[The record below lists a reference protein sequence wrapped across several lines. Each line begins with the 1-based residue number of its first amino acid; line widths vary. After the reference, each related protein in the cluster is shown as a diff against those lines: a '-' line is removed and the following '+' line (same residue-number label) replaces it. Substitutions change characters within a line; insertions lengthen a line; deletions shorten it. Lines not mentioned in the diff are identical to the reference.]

1 MSSRVDRV
9 LVLGGGSAG
18 FLAALALKTKLPALW
33 VRVIRSRDIGIIGV
47 GEGSTAVL
55 TDFLH
60 NYLRVPSKAFHE
72 LAQPTWK
79 LGLKFLWGPR
89 PYFNYTF
96 GPGLEVR
103 SVPEQ
108 AKPNGFYCEENIE
121 YPDPYSALMTHDRVF
136 SRTNGRLTPHEF
148 FAYHF
153 ENEKFVQF
161 LETSAA
167 ALGVEIVDET
177 VADVR
182 QDEQG
187 VTELRFAS
195 GGADSADLYV
205 DCSGFLS
212 VLLGG
217 ALGEPFISFKSTLF
231 CERAVV
237 GGWNRSGPEDEIIKP
252 YTTCETMRA
261 GWAWQIEHEHRINRG
276 YVYAPDFI
284 TDEEAEGEFRRLN
297 PKIEA
302 TRIVRFVSGR
312 YARAW
317 VRNVVGIGNASGFV
331 EPLEATAL
339 GVIAQQSRVLAES
352 LLDSDRH
359 PGPMQAAM
367 FNRFHACNWDAIR
380 RFLGLHYQF
389 NTRLETPFWRHC
401 RNATDLA
408 GGEEIVDFYMENGP
422 NAFWGVTL
430 LNNPHDQ
437 FTISGYITLLTGMK
451 VPYRRTWGASPADLA
466 AFERRR
472 EAYKKIA
479 REGMTVREALAAIRT
494 PQWRWT

>member
-1 MSSRVDRV
+1 MNTRVDRV
-9 LVLGGGSAG
+9 VVLGGGSAG
-18 FLAALALKTKLPALW
+18 FLAALALKTKLPALE
-33 VRVIRSRDIGIIGV
+33 VRVIRSPEIGIIGV

-60 NYLRVPSKAFHE
+60 SYLHVPSKTFHD

-108 AKPNGFYCEENIE
+108 TKPNGFYCADNIE

-136 SRTNGRLTPHEF
+136 SRTNGRLTPHQF

-153 ENEKFVQF
+153 ENEKFVRY

-167 ALGVEIVDET
+167 AIGVEIIDET
-177 VADVR
+177 VANVR
-182 QDEQG
+182 EDERG
-187 VTELRFAS
+187 IAELQFAS
-195 GGADSADLYV
+195 GRTDSADLYV
-205 DCSGFLS
+205 DCSGFFS
-212 VLLGG
+212 VLLGR
-217 ALGEPFISFKSTLF
+217 ALAEPFISFKGTLF
-231 CERAVV
+231 CERAVI
-237 GGWNRSGPEDEIIKP
+237 GGWNRTGPEDEPIRP
-252 YTTCETMRA
+252 YTTCETMSA
-261 GWAWQIEHEHRINRG
+261 GWCWQIEHEHRINRG

-284 TDEEAEGEFRRLN
+284 SDEDAEREFRQGN
-297 PKIEA
+297 PKVEA

-352 LLDSDRH
+352 LLDSDRQ

-380 RFLGLHYQF
+380 RFLGLHYKF
-389 NTRLETPFWRHC
+389 NTRRDTPFWRHC
-401 RNATDLA
+401 REATDLA
-408 GGEEIVDFYMENGP
+408 GGDEIVDFYRENGP

-451 VPYRRTWGASPADLA
+451 VPYRQTWQPSPAELA
-466 AFERRR
+466 GFDRRR
-472 EAYKKIA
+472 AAYKQIA
-479 REGMTVREALAAIRT
+479 LGGLTVREALAEIRS